1 MIKPMEINKRRIVML
16 QIAVGLSLIQS
27 KEQSQRKGK
36 ATMLKISKWKAVES
50 HREKIIEPVRLYQE
64 KMTRWG
70 GSIINGI
77 VVKQSQSN
85 GYTTILNLE
94 TIAREFLDEIMVQRK
109 LEKIL
114 AL

>member
-27 KEQSQRKGK
+27 KEQSQRK
-36 ATMLKISKWKAVES
+36 ATMLKIAKWKAVES
-50 HREKIIEPVRLYQE
+50 HREKIIEPLGLYQE

-70 GSIINGI
+70 GSITNGI

-85 GYTTILNLE
+85 GYTTTLSLD